1 MQCLSQLI
9 TKEQTHLSKIWDTVQ
24 TCREENAILVI
35 WSQDKYY
42 FNFYEFLK
50 LSRASDIVEN
60 NIAKISLF
68 VMFIIFFFFWFP
80 LFIFTFF
87 YFWRPDNLLPVT
99 HTRYLSPATPHPLP
113 VTCHP
118 LPFTRYPSPATR
130 HPSPAT
136 RHPPPAEKSCRR
148 SLLCADF
155 PCARNGARLWKT
167 SPQVLHTYSRWAA
180 RRSWTCFTCRFK
192 AFIRLNFR
200 PQREH
205 SCRFPR
211 TA

>member
-68 VMFIIFFFFWFP
+68 VMFIIFF
-80 LFIFTFF
+80 LFLVSTF
-87 YFWRPDNLLPVT
+87 YFYFFLFLTAWQFVT
-99 HTRYLSPATPHPLP
+99 RHPHPLP
-113 VTCHP
+113 V
-118 LPFTRYPSPATR
+118 TR

-136 RHPPPAEKSCRR
+136 LHPLPVTRHPSPVTRHPPPATRGKV
-148 SLLCADF
+148 LPIFF
-155 PCARNGARLWKT
+155 PDIC
-167 SPQVLHTYSRWAA
+167 
-180 RRSWTCFTCRFK
+180 
-192 AFIRLNFR
+192 
-200 PQREH
+200 
-205 SCRFPR
+205 
-211 TA
+211 

>member
-68 VMFIIFFFFWFP
+68 VMFIIFF
-80 LFIFTFF
+80 LFLVSTF
-87 YFWRPDNLLPVT
+87 YFYFFLFLTAWQFVT
-99 HTRYLSPATPHPLP
+99 RHPHPPPSPATR
-113 VTCHP
+113 HP

-130 HPSPAT
+130 HPSPVT
-136 RHPPPAEKSCRR
+136 RHPPPAEKSCRFFSQIFAKN
-148 SLLCADF
+148 SLIKSIFEEEKKFD
-155 PCARNGARLWKT
+155 
-167 SPQVLHTYSRWAA
+167 SR
-180 RRSWTCFTCRFK
+180 TLFLGGK
-192 AFIRLNFR
+192 
-200 PQREH
+200 
-205 SCRFPR
+205 
-211 TA
+211 

>member
-68 VMFIIFFFFWFP
+68 VMFIIFF
-80 LFIFTFF
+80 LFLVSTF
-87 YFWRPDNLLPVT
+87 YFYFFLFLTAWQFVT
-99 HTRYLSPATPHPLP
+99 RHPHPP
-113 VTCHP
+113 
-118 LPFTRYPSPATR
+118 PFTRYPSPATLHPLPVTR
-130 HPSPAT
+130 HPSPVT
-136 RHPPPAEKSCRR
+136 RHPPPAEKSCRFFSQIFAKN
-148 SLLCADF
+148 SLIKSIFEEEKKFD
-155 PCARNGARLWKT
+155 
-167 SPQVLHTYSRWAA
+167 SRTW
-180 RRSWTCFTCRFK
+180 FFLEK
-192 AFIRLNFR
+192 
-200 PQREH
+200 
-205 SCRFPR
+205 
-211 TA
+211 

>member
-68 VMFIIFFFFWFP
+68 VMFIIFF
-80 LFIFTFF
+80 LFLVSTF
-87 YFWRPDNLLPVT
+87 YFYFFLFLTAWQFVT
-99 HTRYLSPATPHPLP
+99 RHPHPP
-113 VTCHP
+113 
-118 LPFTRYPSPATR
+118 PFTRYPSPATLHPLPVTR
-130 HPSPAT
+130 HPSPVT
-136 RHPPPAEKSCRR
+136 RHPPPATRHPRKSP
-148 SLLCADF
+148 ADF
-155 PCARNGARLWKT
+155 
-167 SPQVLHTYSRWAA
+167 
-180 RRSWTCFTCRFK
+180 
-192 AFIRLNFR
+192 
-200 PQREH
+200 
-205 SCRFPR
+205 FPR
-211 TA
+211 YLLRTV